1 MSQRTQYI
9 VAAIVGVILIAVV
22 LFQVTRKP
30 PAPPPTSDRGAPV
43 MPRPLGTPAPRAA
56 SSDAREAKPVTGELQ
71 EVDVDIDGLLAGIR
85 EVDFDYDRERIPRD
99 PFTPLVGTV
108 ARRRD
113 DGEESPDELVPPA
126 ILSEVLR
133 KKVSGIVWEKQYPI
147 AVVDNE
153 VVHPGYEYADGTV
166 VDSIQL
172 DRVVFR
178 VGDSLIQVELE
189 EL

>member
-9 VAAIVGVILIAVV
+9 VAAIVGVILVGVV

-30 PAPPPTSDRGAPV
+30 PAPPPTKGGR
-43 MPRPLGTPAPRAA
+43 TPATANRPVAVSPPAA
-56 SSDAREAKPVTGELQ
+56 SSDARKAEPVTGELQ
-71 EVDVDIDGLLAGIR
+71 EVDVDIDGLLAGIQ

-99 PFTPLVGTV
+99 PLTPLVGTV

-113 DGEESPDELVPPA
+113 DEEAPADDLVPPA
-126 ILSEVLR
+126 ILSEVLG
-133 KKVSGIVWEKQYPI
+133 KKVSGIVWDKRYPI